1 MPVSGDFN
9 GRTTTEPDEK
19 DENLSKW
26 IPGDGTYSID
36 ISSPRY
42 NSDSATVDKDG
53 RCF

>member
-26 IPGDGTYSID
+26 IPGDGTDSID
-36 ISSPRY
+36 IIWWY